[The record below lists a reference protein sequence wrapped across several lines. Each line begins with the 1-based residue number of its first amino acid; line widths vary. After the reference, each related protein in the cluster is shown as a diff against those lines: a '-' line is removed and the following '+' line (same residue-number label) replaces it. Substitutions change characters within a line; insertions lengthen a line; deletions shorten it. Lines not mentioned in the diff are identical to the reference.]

1 MLIVNAEFLFVCY
14 LSFLKNDEGY
24 LFECYLLFLKTDGE
38 YLMVLWWDNH
48 SGSAKPFSRR
58 SHCPSSTNTDNMERV
73 TKNIAQDTRDLLHPA
88 VFVEVE
94 VLL

>member
-1 MLIVNAEFLFVCY
+1 M
-14 LSFLKNDEGY
+14 
-24 LFECYLLFLKTDGE
+24 FECYLLFLKTDGE

-73 TKNIAQDTRDLLHPA
+73 GTNIAQNTELDQENDEDLDEGS
-88 VFVEVE
+88 VVSSIVDR
-94 VLL
+94 